1 MHEYAIK
8 FAVAARNLGEREV
21 QKLFSIENSYVE
33 NHPSSRKKFIYINNK
48 NYDLMIATIPP

>member
-8 FAVAARNLGEREV
+8 FAVAARNLGEKEV

-48 NYDLMIATIPP
+48 NMTL